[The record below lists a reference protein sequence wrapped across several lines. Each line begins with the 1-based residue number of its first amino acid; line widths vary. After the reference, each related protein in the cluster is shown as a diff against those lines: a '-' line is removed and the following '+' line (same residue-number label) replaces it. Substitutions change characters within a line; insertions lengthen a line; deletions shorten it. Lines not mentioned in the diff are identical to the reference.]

1 MPPMPAWTALDL
13 DRRADGVAVL
23 TMNRP
28 AVFNAFD
35 EVLIAEL
42 DAAFMQL
49 GEDACVRA
57 VVLAGAVRHFSA
69 GADLQWMQRAAAASQ
84 DDNLAD
90 ARRFAAMLARSRIE
104 DAEEYAIHDH
114 EGFEGVTIREYAG

>member
-1 MPPMPAWTALDL
+1 ALDL
-13 DRRADGVAVL
+13 EHRADGVAVL

-42 DAAFMQL
+42 DAAFATL
-49 GEDACVRA
+49 GADPAVRV
-57 VVLAGAVRHFSA
+57 VVLAGAGKHFSA
-69 GADLQWMQRAAAASQ
+69 GADVQWMQRAAAASQ

-90 ARRFAAMLARSRIE
+90 A
-104 DAEEYAIHDH
+104 
-114 EGFEGVTIREYAG
+114 